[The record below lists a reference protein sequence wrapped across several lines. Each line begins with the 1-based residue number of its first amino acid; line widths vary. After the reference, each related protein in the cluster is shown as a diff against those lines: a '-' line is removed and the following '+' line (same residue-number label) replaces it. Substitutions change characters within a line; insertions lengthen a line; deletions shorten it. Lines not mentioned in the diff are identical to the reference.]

1 MPAPKGNK
9 YAKGNK
15 GGGRKTT
22 YKKEYAELAY
32 NYCLLGATDEQ
43 LANFFGVGE
52 TTINKWKK
60 AHKEFGESLK
70 KGKAE
75 ADARV
80 AQSLYHRALG
90 YSHPEEKIFQSEGEI
105 IRAETVKHYPPDPT
119 SMIFW
124 LKNRQPT
131 LWRDKQQLDANVTN
145 GNFEIKIVPDEDD

>member
-1 MPAPKGNK
+1 MGAPKGNN

-15 GGGRKTT
+15 GGGRKST

-43 LANFFGVGE
+43 LAEFLGVGE
-52 TTINKWKK
+52 ATIQKWKK
-60 AHKEFGESLK
+60 AHEEFHSALK
-70 KGKAE
+70 KGKVE

-80 AQSLYHRALG
+80 AQSLYRRAMG
-90 YSHPEEKIFQSEGEI
+90 YSHVEEELFHNKGEVV
-105 IRAETVKHYPPDPT
+105 RAETVKHYPPDPT

-131 LWRDKQQLDANVTN
+131 LWRDKQQLDANLNN
-145 GNFEIKIVPDEDD
+145 GNFEVKIVPDEDD